1 MCQDSSLGRD
11 AVYYLSY
18 FKNKIPSS
26 ISEQVT
32 GQSQA
37 QQSPW
42 GCSFLHHFW
51 PCIRGLSHLFFIH
64 INTLKYVFNI
74 SPRFSPTLCWSL
86 WDNNLYVT
94 TVAGERS
101 STELFSFVCFVWVL
115 ERILMYTAF
124 LVLSWFL
131 SYISSGAY
139 FTAGD
144 YDLRDFEVILFS
156 QELLFLGK
164 SQMSLRNSSLN
175 T

>member
-1 MCQDSSLGRD
+1 MLFIISAILKTKYPAAFLNRWLARVRLSSLLGGVLFD
-11 AVYYLSY
+11 
-18 FKNKIPSS
+18 I
-26 ISEQVT
+26 ISDLAYEV
-32 GQSQA
+32 
-37 QQSPW
+37 
-42 GCSFLHHFW
+42 CHIF
-51 PCIRGLSHLFFIH
+51 FFIH

-131 SYISSGAY
+131 GYISSGAY